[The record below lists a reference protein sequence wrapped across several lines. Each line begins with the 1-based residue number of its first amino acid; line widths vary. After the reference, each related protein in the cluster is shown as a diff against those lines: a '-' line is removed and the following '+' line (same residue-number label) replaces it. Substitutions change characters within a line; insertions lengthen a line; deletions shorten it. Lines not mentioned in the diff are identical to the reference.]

1 MAIIFHI
8 TKRQEWDR
16 ATAEGVYRSETFPTE
31 GFIHCSTSE
40 QVIAVA
46 NIRFRGQKGLVLL
59 AMDSDRITAEIRY
72 ENLEGGVQMFPH
84 IYGEINIDAVLSVL
98 EFEPGPDGYFSLPS
112 DSKLTRGI

>member
-8 TKRQEWDR
+8 TRPLEWER
-16 ATAEGVYRSETFPTE
+16 AEAEGVYRSESFSTE

-40 QVIAVA
+40 QVIQVA

-59 AMDSDRITAEIRY
+59 AIDSDLVTADIRY

-84 IYGEINIDAVLSVL
+84 IYGELNLDAVVKVL
-98 EFEPGPDGYFSLPS
+98 EFEPRADGYFSLPS